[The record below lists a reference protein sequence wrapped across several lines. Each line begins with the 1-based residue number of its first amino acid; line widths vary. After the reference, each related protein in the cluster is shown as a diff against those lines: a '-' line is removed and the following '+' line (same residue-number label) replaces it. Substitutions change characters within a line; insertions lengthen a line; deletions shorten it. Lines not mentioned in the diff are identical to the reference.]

1 MANAEV
7 WRVEGE
13 LPVGDQVWV
22 VPVLGPKV
30 SVGEEGGKPDWESEL
45 EPDPEPEEEL
55 EDPDGVPVAHV
66 RLQAPQAAQPE

>member
-1 MANAEV
+1 M
-7 WRVEGE
+7 
-13 LPVGDQVWV
+13 
-22 VPVLGPKV
+22 GPKV
-30 SVGEEGGKPDWESEL
+30 PVGEEGGKPDWESEL